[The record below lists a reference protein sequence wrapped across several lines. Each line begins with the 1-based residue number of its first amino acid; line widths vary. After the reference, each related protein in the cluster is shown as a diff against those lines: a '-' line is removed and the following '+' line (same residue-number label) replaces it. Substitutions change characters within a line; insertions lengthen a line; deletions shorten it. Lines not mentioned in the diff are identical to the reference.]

1 MDTLFKFR
9 GSRRTSRMISHA
21 LTHHTNQRVIL
32 MFSNQSTANHAL
44 EMVHHNSRKFGTL
57 DKITHTDRSAKM
69 ECGTVLVFKSIED
82 VRFSWEPLRYEG
94 YPLGNT
100 PILIDHSAWRVKAPD
115 AVYGYHRW
123 DDHSN
128 NPTK

>member
-21 LTHHTNQRVIL
+21 LTHYTKQRVIL

-44 EMVHHNSRKFGTL
+44 EMVHRNSCKFGTL
-57 DKITHTDRSAKM
+57 DKITHKDRSVTM
-69 ECGTVLVFKSIED
+69 ECGTVLVFRSIED

-100 PILIDHSAWRVKAPD
+100 PILIDHSAWRVKALD
-115 AVYGYHRW
+115 AVYGYHQW